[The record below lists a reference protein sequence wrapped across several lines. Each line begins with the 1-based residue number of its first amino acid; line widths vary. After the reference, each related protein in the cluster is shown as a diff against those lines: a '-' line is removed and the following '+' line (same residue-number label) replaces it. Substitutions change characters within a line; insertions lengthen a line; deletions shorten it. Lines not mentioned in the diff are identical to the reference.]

1 MADDKI
7 PRTVF
12 NLRLNV
18 STVKR
23 ERTRDLLE
31 DGLACGLSDLGWT
44 EDDNSKISL
53 THSLPRRV

>member
-1 MADDKI
+1 MV
-7 PRTVF
+7 PEESQELF
-12 NLRLNV
+12 NLRLNL

-31 DGLACGLSDLGWT
+31 DGLAPGMSDLGWT